1 MARGWESKQVE
12 AQREA
17 AEAEKRREAR
27 RAVKLSD
34 LDRERQRESLA
45 LSIRRVQ
52 NDLKTAQNPRYREQ
66 LQKAL
71 AFLEGEISKLG

>member
-17 AEAEKRREAR
+17 AEAERRHKTR
-27 RAVKLSD
+27 RSLKLSD
-34 LDRERQRESLA
+34 PERQRRRESLE
-45 LSIRRVQ
+45 LSLRRVQ
-52 NDLKTAQNPRYREQ
+52 NDLRTVQNPRYREQ

-71 AFLEGEISKLG
+71 AFLEEEISKLS

>member
-17 AEAEKRREAR
+17 AETEKRRETG
-27 RAVKLSD
+27 RALKLSD
-34 LDRERQRESLA
+34 PERERRRASVE

-52 NDLKTAQNPRYREQ
+52 NDLRAAQNPRYREQ
-66 LQKAL
+66 LRKAL
-71 AFLEGEISKLG
+71 AFLKEELLKIG

>member
-17 AEAEKRREAR
+17 AEAEKRRETG
-27 RAVKLSD
+27 RALKLSD
-34 LDRERQRESLA
+34 PERERRRASVE

-52 NDLKTAQNPRYREQ
+52 NDLRAAQNPRYREQ
-66 LQKAL
+66 LRKAL
-71 AFLEGEISKLG
+71 AFLKEELLKIG